1 MKKVFYILMCATLAL
16 PMVSCNKKSSE
27 TSSSET
33 SSSETST
40 SYTSPYKSFKTAVND
55 GSIYE
60 GMTYEE
66 IEQICGEAN
75 SLSYHQ
81 GKVQYAWYGN
91 YQLRFDSYGGYMYY
105 NYSSY

>member
-16 PMVSCNKKSSE
+16 PVVSCNKKSSE
-27 TSSSET
+27 TSSSKT

-60 GMTYEE
+60 GMTYKE
-66 IEQICGEAN
+66 IEQICGKAT
-75 SLSYHQ
+75 SLSYYQ
-81 GKVQYAWYGN
+81 GKVDYAYYGN
-91 YQLRFDSYGGYMYY
+91 YQLCFDSYGRYMYY
-105 NYSSY
+105 NYSR